1 MATGDRQPAPEESY
15 AHTHSA
21 PGGVLGALLLCAVFL
36 GILSILAGGV
46 AFALLGGISESAMAR
61 DQLLPTRFH
70 NQEWYWLLLLS
81 HGGVALALVTGLILG
96 LILHRSRKR
105 STSTPEERS

>member
-1 MATGDRQPAPEESY
+1 MATGDRPTALGESV
-15 AHTHSA
+15 AQAHSA
-21 PGGVLGALLLCAVFL
+21 PGGILGAFLLCAVFL

-46 AFALLGGISESAMAR
+46 AFVLLGGISESALAR

-81 HGGVALALVTGLILG
+81 HGGVALAVLSGLILG
-96 LILHRSRKR
+96 LILHRNRRR
-105 STSTPEERS
+105 SILAPENRS

>member
-1 MATGDRQPAPEESY
+1 MATGDRQPIPEESA
-15 AHTHSA
+15 AHSHSA
-21 PGGVLGALLLCAVFL
+21 PGGVLGALLLCAVFI
-36 GILSILAGGV
+36 GILTSGV

-81 HGGVALALVTGLILG
+81 HGGVALAPLSGLILG
-96 LILHRSRKR
+96 LIIHRSRKGSISSLEDR
-105 STSTPEERS
+105 S